1 MDMLKKMEKDGDISE
16 DELNRWQTE
25 VQNLTDSH
33 IKKVDET
40 LAVKEK
46 EIMQV

>member
-1 MDMLKKMEKDGDISE
+1 
-16 DELNRWQTE
+16 
-25 VQNLTDSH
+25 VQKATDKSVAE
-33 IKKVDET
+33 IDQA